1 MSTTGGMLATDLTLK
16 QARFVEEYIVDLNG
30 KQAAIRTGY
39 SPRTAEV
46 QASRL
51 LSNAKVHSAVKQA
64 MQARSR
70 RTGITA
76 DRVLIELAELAFS
89 NISDFLQVQRDG
101 SVQIDL
107 ARASRDRSAAVHDVI
122 LSTPAEGSDDEVRI
136 TKLTRVEL
144 FDKLRAL
151 EMLARHLGMYPSTES
166 RGRYP
171 RGMLGSGSPR

>member
-1 MSTTGGMLATDLTLK
+1 MRAGDAVPTELTLK
-16 QARFVEEYIVDLNG
+16 RSRFVEEFLVDLNG

-51 LSNAKVHSAVKQA
+51 LSNAKVDAAVKQA

-76 DRVLIELAELAFS
+76 DRVLIELAALAFA
-89 NISDFLQVQRDG
+89 NIAYFLQVQEDG
-101 SVQIDL
+101 SMQIDL
-107 ARASRDRSAAVHDVI
+107 ARARRDQAAAVHDVI

-136 TKLTRVEL
+136 TMLTRIEL
-144 FDKLRAL
+144 FDKLGAL
-151 EMLARHLGMYPSTES
+151 GLLARHLGIYPSAEKRS
-166 RGRYP
+166 RYP
-171 RGMLGSGSPR
+171 